1 MKVFETPGLFG
12 SARNLEPARSGVLD
26 RGGGLR
32 LGRAQ
37 PSLRKPQRVPAK
49 AQSVQADQHRSQN
62 TGHDQPPAPG
72 SQGSQDRRPPHGNT
86 LRSSSKCGPS
96 LRVVQSPPQIMAVP

>member
-12 SARNLEPARSGVLD
+12 GTRDLEPARGGVLD

-37 PSLRKPQRVPAK
+37 PSLRQPQRVPSK
-49 AQSVQADQHRSQN
+49 AQSVQADQHRSQH

-72 SQGSQDRRPPHGNT
+72 SQGSQERRSPHGNT